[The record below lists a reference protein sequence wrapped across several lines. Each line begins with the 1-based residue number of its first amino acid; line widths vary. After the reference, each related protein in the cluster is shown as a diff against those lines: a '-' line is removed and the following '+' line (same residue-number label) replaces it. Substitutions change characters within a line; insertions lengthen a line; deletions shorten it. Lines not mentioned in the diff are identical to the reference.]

1 MVAKALKQFKLY
13 APSLQKN
20 YELNPDGTL
29 TIEGIASTSNKDLQG
44 DIVLPSA
51 IKSMKQQLLTSNKNL
66 HGDHE
71 YRLKGIIGAITE
83 VLDSDENSLKIKA
96 IIRSKFAPEIKEM
109 LDIGINLGLS
119 IGGKIKEHTQTNDGW
134 EIKDIN
140 LLEISLTGM
149 PANWD
154 TFGTIIASDGMVHSK
169 CLTGACHVIRKTLM
183 EDTKM
188 AEENNPQSNEPN
200 DSLTKDD
207 VIDLFN
213 ELMANKQEE
222 IARDTVDQVRKEIE
236 SVVQAEIEKLK
247 QEDNGEEG
255 KPNEPNNDDSSEK
268 MMNQIQDSIQKVL
281 EDSIQESIQKS
292 VEESMSNLFKDLNQ
306 NRDPHF
312 KVDDVKEKDLNNDN
326 DDGSNEEDKGLTSKQ
341 IAEQL
346 YKSQGADALINSL
359 LEQ

>member
-1 MVAKALKQFKLY
+1 MSATAMKQFKLY
-13 APSLQKN
+13 APPIKKS
-20 YELNPDGTL
+20 YELNTDGTL
-29 TIEGIASTSNKDLQG
+29 TIEGIASTSSKDLQG

-169 CLTGACHVIRKTLM
+169 CLNGACHVIRKTLM
-183 EDTKM
+183 EDEDLSDQNK
-188 AEENNPQSNEPN
+188 PQVNEGEDPKPN

-207 VIDLFN
+207 AINLFN

-222 IARDTVDQVRKEIE
+222 IARETVDTVRKEIE
-236 SVVQAEIEKLK
+236 AVVQEEIEKLK
-247 QEDNGEEG
+247 Q
-255 KPNEPNNDDSSEK
+255 KPNDEGDEGNEPQKDDEGVTEK
-268 MMNQIQDSIQKVL
+268 MMSSITEV
-281 EDSIQESIQKS
+281 IQKS
-292 VEESMSNLFKDLNQ
+292 VDESMSKLFKDLTK
-306 NRDPHF
+306 NREPKF
-312 KVDDVKEKDLNNDN
+312 QVDDVKEKDINN
-326 DDGSNEEDKGLTSKQ
+326 DDGGVNPKEDNGLTSKQ
-341 IAEQL
+341 LAEQI
-346 YKSQGADALINSL
+346 YKSQGTDALIKSL
-359 LEQ
+359 LDQ